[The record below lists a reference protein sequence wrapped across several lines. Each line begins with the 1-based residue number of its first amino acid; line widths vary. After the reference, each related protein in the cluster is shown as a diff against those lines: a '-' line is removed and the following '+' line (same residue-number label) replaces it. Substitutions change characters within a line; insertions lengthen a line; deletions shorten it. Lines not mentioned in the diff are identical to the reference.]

1 MKQKESK
8 PLFIVHWSHPLSYS
22 LSAFRDFFRSANF
35 SLLICLSPAFTADAI
50 GLFNSIPAFCK
61 CWIIISVSRFRF
73 TTSPTLRTLLLF
85 GIFHCPV
92 SCPPSL
98 SVLYWARREVKI
110 CLFKRLSHVNVAAF
124 PGSSFKM
131 GSTHT
136 LVRSAKRLWPKRH
149 TQNLRKSCAT
159 LETGIPKFLKMHG
172 AQTNRKW
179 GLYR

>member
-1 MKQKESK
+1 MHGLNKLRSEFK
-8 PLFIVHWSHPLSYS
+8 PYISSPLLYRQYKGGDFFRFAFQNNFHWSHPLSYS

-98 SVLYWARREVKI
+98 SVIYWRRREVFLCSQKVNI
-110 CLFKRLSHVNVAAF
+110 CFCHNYEKTRLNFLAHFRMIGRRLSN
-124 PGSSFKM
+124 
-131 GSTHT
+131 TCT
-136 LVRSAKRLWPKRH
+136 W
-149 TQNLRKSCAT
+149 
-159 LETGIPKFLKMHG
+159 
-172 AQTNRKW
+172 
-179 GLYR
+179 